1 MKNIKIIFILSLLLV
16 SCGDKGGGN
25 WSAEMKATFMDS
37 CVSEATLDIDV
48 STARDYCDCC
58 LVELQKVYDMQ
69 DMMRLEVIGPDML
82 HTRCGWIYHFN
93 CGVKPTPGYWMQET
107 YKHLYKEH

>member
-37 CVSEATLDIDV
+37 CVGEASLEIDAF
-48 STARDYCDCC
+48 TARDYCDCC
-58 LVELQKVYDMQ
+58 VVELQKRYDMESFVSETMKMELGNPSDNFSE
-69 DMMRLEVIGPDML
+69 DMTEVIIECAGRFME
-82 HTRCGWIYHFN
+82 F
-93 CGVKPTPGYWMQET
+93 
-107 YKHLYKEH
+107 

>member
-16 SCGDKGGGN
+16 SCGDKGGDKGGN

-37 CVSEATLDIDV
+37 CVSEAILDIDE

-58 LVELQKVYDMQ
+58 LVELQKIYDMQ
-69 DMMRLEVIGPDML
+69 AMEKIELGETDENFAENFTAIVLECAGKFME
-82 HTRCGWIYHFN
+82 F
-93 CGVKPTPGYWMQET
+93 
-107 YKHLYKEH
+107 

>member
-37 CVSEATLDIDV
+37 CVSEATLDIDE

-58 LVELQKVYDMQ
+58 LVELQKIYDMQ
-69 DMMRLEVIGPDML
+69 AMIKIELGETDENFAENFTAIVLECAGRFME
-82 HTRCGWIYHFN
+82 F
-93 CGVKPTPGYWMQET
+93 
-107 YKHLYKEH
+107 

>member
-1 MKNIKIIFILSLLLV
+1 MQSVVEFYWKNKDNLLQVQNKLY
-16 SCGDKGGGN
+16 CGTDQTPIN
-25 WSAEMKATFMDS
+25 FLLREHN
-37 CVSEATLDIDV
+37 I
-48 STARDYCDCC
+48 
-58 LVELQKVYDMQ
+58 ELKVLPYEFDMQ

>member
-1 MKNIKIIFILSLLLV
+1 MNAQYWAQIERQKL
-16 SCGDKGGGN
+16 
-25 WSAEMKATFMDS
+25 
-37 CVSEATLDIDV
+37 
-48 STARDYCDCC
+48 CD
-58 LVELQKVYDMQ
+58 L
-69 DMMRLEVIGPDML
+69 LEVIGPDML